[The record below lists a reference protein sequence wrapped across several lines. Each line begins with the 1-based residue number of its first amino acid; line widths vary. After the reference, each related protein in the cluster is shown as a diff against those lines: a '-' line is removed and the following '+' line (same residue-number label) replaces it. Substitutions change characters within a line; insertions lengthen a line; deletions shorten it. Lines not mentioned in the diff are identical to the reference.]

1 YTEHELLAHGVPTT
15 KVSHIY
21 NTAPARGAD
30 VGDQAAHEVGRVVFV
45 GQLIPEK
52 GVDVLLEAVAILV
65 ARGLNVHLDV
75 VGDMTGWLS
84 PSYARYRDIVRER
97 AGRSDVAGRV
107 RFLGWREDVPRVLA
121 TATVHCCPSQPQ
133 QREGFGVVN
142 LEAKLASVPSVVT
155 PVGAL
160 PELVTHRVDGWICRD
175 ASPDAIAEGLA
186 YFLEEPDRAARSGQA
201 ARRSA
206 ERFNRGDFARA
217 WVEVFA
223 R

>member
-21 NTAPARGAD
+21 NTGRAGGAD
-30 VGDQAAHEVGRVVFV
+30 VVDRAAHEVGRVVFV

-97 AGRSDVAGRV
+97 AGRSDLADRV

-121 TATVHCCPSQPQ
+121 TATLHCCPSHPHH
-133 QREGFGVVN
+133 RPRFAAVN
-142 LEAKLASVPSVVT
+142 LP
-155 PVGAL
+155 P
-160 PELVTHRVDGWICRD
+160 
-175 ASPDAIAEGLA
+175 
-186 YFLEEPDRAARSGQA
+186 
-201 ARRSA
+201 
-206 ERFNRGDFARA
+206 
-217 WVEVFA
+217 
-223 R
+223 